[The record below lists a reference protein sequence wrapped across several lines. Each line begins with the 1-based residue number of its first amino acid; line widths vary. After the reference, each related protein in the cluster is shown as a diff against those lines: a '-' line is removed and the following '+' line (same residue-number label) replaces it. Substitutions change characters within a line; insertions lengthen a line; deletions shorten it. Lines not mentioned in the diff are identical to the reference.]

1 MGIKCGI
8 FGPTGMNYDHLAI
21 TQNVILDM
29 GEVPKGRDKEG
40 KRKGKEGG
48 REKGR

>member
-29 GEVPKGRDKEG
+29 GENSEL
-40 KRKGKEGG
+40 KGKALETFVDSAQQQQ
-48 REKGR
+48 E